1 MLQQHQ
7 DGTAGLGY
15 RCKCISRLVI
25 VIVTGW
31 CKKKKKEKKKKEK
44 EKNPITPFRA
54 VDFLSLSFLLSV
66 LPTRLWWMAK
76 GESSFFS
83 VLPTIF
89 SCDNHIL
96 TVQMR
101 KWLIGPV
108 INIMSYYP
116 GQRNYFIKLGYIY
129 LCSPM
134 HLFRS
139 LHNVLLRVRL
149 RRFSIC
155 GSMLI
160 SCEYWQ
166 CDWLEIVSFCRE
178 KCIFMSAGAQH
189 EILYIINFTEQ
200 HFVTRSSD
208 R

>member
-1 MLQQHQ
+1 MFQHHQ
-7 DGTAGLGY
+7 DLTAGLGY
-15 RCKCISRLVI
+15 WCKRISRLVI

-31 CKKKKKEKKKKEK
+31 CQRIGNE
-44 EKNPITPFRA
+44 NNITRIRA
-54 VDFLSLSFLLSV
+54 ADFLSLSFSCLSC
-66 LPTRLWWMAK
+66 PHGCDEWQK
-76 GESSFFS
+76 GNLFFPP

-116 GQRNYFIKLGYIY
+116 GQRNYFIKPGYIY

-134 HLFRS
+134 HLFCS

-149 RRFSIC
+149 WCFSIC
-155 GSMLI
+155 GYMLI
-160 SCEYWQ
+160 SFEWWQ
-166 CDWLEIVSFCRE
+166 CDWV
-178 KCIFMSAGAQH
+178 
-189 EILYIINFTEQ
+189 
-200 HFVTRSSD
+200 
-208 R
+208 

>member
-1 MLQQHQ
+1 MFQQHQ
-7 DGTAGLGY
+7 DLTAGLGY

-31 CKKKKKEKKKKEK
+31 CKKRKRKKKK
-44 EKNPITPFRA
+44 PITQIRA
-54 VDFLSLSFLLSV
+54 VDFLSFVSPVCLAHTTV
-66 LPTRLWWMAK
+66 MNGKR
-76 GESSFFS
+76 GIFFS

-116 GQRNYFIKLGYIY
+116 GQRNYFIKPGYIY

-149 RRFSIC
+149 QCFSIC
-155 GSMLI
+155 GYMLI
-160 SCEYWQ
+160 SFE
-166 CDWLEIVSFCRE
+166 
-178 KCIFMSAGAQH
+178 
-189 EILYIINFTEQ
+189 
-200 HFVTRSSD
+200 
-208 R
+208 

>member
-1 MLQQHQ
+1 MFQQHQ
-7 DGTAGLGY
+7 DLTAGLGY
-15 RCKCISRLVI
+15 RCKRISRLVI

-31 CKKKKKEKKKKEK
+31 CKKKKKKEKKS
-44 EKNPITPFRA
+44 PSCRFVRLIFFLFR
-54 VDFLSLSFLLSV
+54 FSCLSC
-66 LPTRLWWMAK
+66 PHDCDEWQK
-76 GESSFFS
+76 GNLFFS

-116 GQRNYFIKLGYIY
+116 GQRNYFIKPGYIY

-149 RRFSIC
+149 QCFSIC
-155 GSMLI
+155 GYMLI
-160 SCEYWQ
+160 SFEYWQ
-166 CDWLEIVSFCRE
+166 CDGYKLFP
-178 KCIFMSAGAQH
+178 
-189 EILYIINFTEQ
+189 
-200 HFVTRSSD
+200 FVLKNAYSWAPKLSMKSCM
-208 R
+208 